1 MTAPARTRTRTRT
14 RAQQVRTR
22 TKPAQSTVEAPEE
35 PETRAPRRA
44 QPRGRSSAA
53 ERAYARRAQR
63 TEELRAAEA
72 DTGGRR
78 RFRLL
83 RLVKLRLPR
92 SRASFVLVMMGLLA
106 AGVATTLWLSTQAIA
121 DTYRLKELRQANADL
136 SERAEQLQRE
146 VTMRESPSWLA
157 EQARQLGMVPGG
169 DPARLVVDR
178 EGETTLVGEP
188 EKVTTPAP
196 PPPATPPAESEPDA
210 GNQDGANQDDA
221 DQDDADQDDRD
232 SAPGGERQAGDNA
245 APGGGD

>member
-1 MTAPARTRTRTRT
+1 MAEPQAPET
-14 RAQQVRTR
+14 
-22 TKPAQSTVEAPEE
+22 PEAPE
-35 PETRAPRRA
+35 TAQPRRTPA
-44 QPRGRSSAA
+44 RGRSSAA

-72 DTGGRR
+72 DTGGGGR

-121 DTYRLKELRQANADL
+121 DTYRLKELRQTNADL

-157 EQARQLGMVPGG
+157 EQARRLGMVPGG

-178 EGETTLVGEP
+178 EGGTTLVGEP
-188 EKVTTPAP
+188 EKVTKPAP
-196 PPPATPPAESEPDA
+196 PPPPEPPAQPPPDQA
-210 GNQDGANQDDA
+210 NQDNANQDDA
-221 DQDDADQDDRD
+221 PPEGEPGDAQG
-232 SAPGGERQAGDNA
+232 SQQAEENA